1 MFFADCLAFR
11 KEYHVPRYEYRCLS
25 CEHVFELKQGFDDEP
40 VALCP
45 QCENQSRRIIRPAP
59 VIFKGSGWYVNDYGR
74 KGRNSGDGADEHQDS
89 KSADKSSEPA
99 ATESPKESTTKE
111 STAKESTAKESTTK
125 ESVSS
130 GTTSQE

>member
-1 MFFADCLAFR
+1 MFWSDCLAFR

-25 CEHVFELKQGFDDEP
+25 CEHVFEVKQGFDDEP
-40 VALCP
+40 GAPCP
-45 QCENQSRRIIRPAP
+45 ECESQSRRIIRPAP

-74 KGRNSGDGADEHQDS
+74 KTRTSGDGADENQDS
-89 KSADKSSEPA
+89 KSVEKSGESSA
-99 ATESPKESTTKE
+99 AESSKE

-125 ESVSS
+125 ESTTKESVSS

>member
-1 MFFADCLAFR
+1 M
-11 KEYHVPRYEYRCLS
+11 PRYEYRCLS

-74 KGRNSGDGADEHQDS
+74 KARNSGDGVDENQDS
-89 KSADKSSEPA
+89 KSVDKSGEPA
-99 ATESPKESTTKE
+99 ATESSKESTAKESTAKE